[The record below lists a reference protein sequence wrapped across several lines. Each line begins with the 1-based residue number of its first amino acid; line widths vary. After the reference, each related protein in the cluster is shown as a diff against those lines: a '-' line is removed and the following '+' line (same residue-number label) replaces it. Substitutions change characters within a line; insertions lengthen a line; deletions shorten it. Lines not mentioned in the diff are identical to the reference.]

1 MPFLLF
7 NTLIKQFF
15 FYLWCLI
22 KFSESM
28 SQIKLINIVGARPQI
43 IKASAISRAIRNYY
57 SNQITEIIVH
67 TGQHYDK
74 EMSEV
79 FFDELEI
86 HKPHYNLGV
95 GSAGH
100 GKQTSLMITGI
111 EEILVKEKP
120 DCVLL
125 YGDTNSTLAGALA
138 AAKLHFPV
146 IHIEAGLRSFNK
158 TMPEELNRIMSDHSS
173 TLLFAPTNAAFKN
186 LMNEG
191 FKPENSPPYTISN
204 PKIYLTGDIMYD
216 NTLFFA
222 GLAEKKKKGFLEK
235 LSLKRDN
242 YVLVTIHRDTNTD
255 DIDRLREILIAL
267 KSLAEENDIVLV
279 MPFHPRT
286 IVSLKNR
293 LEKLYDELIHCSYLK
308 IIPPVSFL
316 EMILL
321 EKSCRMIVTDSG
333 GVQKESHFFKKPC
346 IILRNET
353 EWIELVN
360 NGTSKL
366 VGADQVL
373 IRHEF
378 LSFMNSHSVLEYPG
392 FYGDGKAAEFI
403 LSEILLMFEKEQHL

>member
-1 MPFLLF
+1 
-7 NTLIKQFF
+7 
-15 FYLWCLI
+15 
-22 KFSESM
+22 M

-43 IKASAISRAIRNYY
+43 IKASAISRAIRKHFSENI
-57 SNQITEIIVH
+57 SEIIVH

-74 EMSEV
+74 EMSDV

-95 GSAGH
+95 GSAHH
-100 GKQTSLMITGI
+100 GRQTSLMITGI
-111 EEILVKEKP
+111 EEVLLKEKP

-138 AAKLHFPV
+138 ASKLHFPV

-158 TMPEELNRIMSDHSS
+158 MMPEELNRIISDHSS

-191 FKPENSPPYTISN
+191 FRPENSPPYTIDN

-222 GLAEKKKKGFLEK
+222 SLAEKKKTDFFEK
-235 LSLKRDN
+235 MSLSRNN

-255 DIDRLREILIAL
+255 DIVRLNDILVTL
-267 KSLAEENDIVLV
+267 KILAEEKDLVLV
-279 MPFHPRT
+279 MPLHPRT
-286 IVSLKNR
+286 IVSLKTR
-293 LEKLYDELIHCSYLK
+293 LKELFDDISNCPHIK

-321 EKSCRMIVTDSG
+321 EMNCRIIVTDSG

-346 IILRNET
+346 LVLRNET

-366 VGADQVL
+366 VGADSVR

-378 LSFMNSHSVLEYPG
+378 QYFVDAPAGLEYPG
-392 FYGDGKAAEFI
+392 FYGNGKTAEFI
-403 LSEILLMFEKEQHL
+403 LSEILLMFEKE

>member
-1 MPFLLF
+1 MP
-7 NTLIKQFF
+7 
-15 FYLWCLI
+15 
-22 KFSESM
+22 
-28 SQIKLINIVGARPQI
+28 QIKLINIVGARPQI
-43 IKASAISRAIRNYY
+43 IKASAISRAIRVHY
-57 SNQITEIIVH
+57 SKDISEIIVH

-86 HKPHYNLGV
+86 HKPHFNLGV

-100 GKQTSLMITGI
+100 GRQTSMMITGI
-111 EEILVKEKP
+111 EDILLKEQP

-138 AAKLHFPV
+138 ASKLHFPV

-158 TMPEELNRIMSDHSS
+158 LMPEELNRIVSDHSS

-186 LMNEG
+186 LMSEG
-191 FKPENSPPYTISN
+191 FRPENSPPYTINN

-222 GLAEKKKKGFLEK
+222 DLAEKKKAGFLEK
-235 LSLKRDN
+235 LELVRNN

-255 DIDRLREILIAL
+255 DIDRLKEIFITL
-267 KSLAEENDIVLV
+267 KELAEENDIVLI
-279 MPFHPRT
+279 MPLHPRT
-286 IVSLKNR
+286 VNTLKSKLKN
-293 LEKLYDELIHCSYLK
+293 LYDELNHSKHVK
-308 IIPPVSFL
+308 IILPVSFL

-321 EKSCRMIVTDSG
+321 EKNCRMIVTDSG

-346 IILRNET
+346 LVLREET

-360 NGTSKL
+360 NGTAKL
-366 VGADQVL
+366 VGADPVK

-378 LSFMNSHSVLEYPG
+378 LHFVDSTSDLEYPA

-403 LSEILLMFEKEQHL
+403 LNEILLMFEIESVL